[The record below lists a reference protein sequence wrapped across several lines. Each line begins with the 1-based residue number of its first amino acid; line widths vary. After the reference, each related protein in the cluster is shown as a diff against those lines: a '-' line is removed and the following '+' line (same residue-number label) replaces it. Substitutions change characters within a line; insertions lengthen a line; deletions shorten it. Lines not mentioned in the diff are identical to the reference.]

1 MKQIKT
7 IHHRIDDSARF
18 DKEINDALAEGWQ
31 LTRREFVPGYV
42 ILYAE
47 LEREVITEVEK
58 CCENCAHFD
67 KDFTQEPCC
76 NCSDDADKW
85 EAFKV

>member
-7 IHHRIDDSARF
+7 VHHRIDDSAQF
-18 DKEINDALAEGWQ
+18 DKEVNDALTEGWQ

-47 LEREVITEVEK
+47 LEREVITEAEK
-58 CCENCAHFD
+58 CCENCRYCEVVNG
-67 KDFTQEPCC
+67 EPCDS
-76 NCSDDADKW
+76 CSEDANKW
-85 EAFKV
+85 EPYS